1 MYSNNIKSTA
11 DKAGR
16 PAGYQSE
23 RDATTERGLLA
34 TRGVSADAQASVQAA
49 NRPASVD
56 RLGTT
61 FTFLLSLALLAGGS
75 LVIAQIWAH
84 LAMVR

>member
-1 MYSNNIKSTA
+1 MYTKNSKSTA
-11 DKAGR
+11 LKTER
-16 PAGYQSE
+16 PALLQSE

-34 TRGVSADAQASVQAA
+34 TRGAPIGARASLRTTT
-49 NRPASVD
+49 RPTPTD
-56 RLGTT
+56 RLGKT

-75 LVIAQIWAH
+75 LVIAQIWAN